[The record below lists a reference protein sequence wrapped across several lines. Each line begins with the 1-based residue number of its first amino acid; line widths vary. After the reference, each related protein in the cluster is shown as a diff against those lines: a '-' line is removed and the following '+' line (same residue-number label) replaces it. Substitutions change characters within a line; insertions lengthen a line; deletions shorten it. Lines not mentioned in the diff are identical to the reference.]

1 MEGTVTMGKRTPIE
15 GAVEWCFRINDEE
28 AVVFGRAEKNDPL
41 KIEIPAEEEANIVF
55 RSEGSVFE
63 IFPRQLVEKE
73 TEVFEEAQPVDATDE
88 DAAQ

>member
-15 GAVEWCFRINDEE
+15 GAVEWCFKINDEE

-41 KIEIPAEEEANIVF
+41 KIEIPAELEANLVF
-55 RSEGSVFE
+55 RSKDSMVE
-63 IFPRQLVEKE
+63 IFPRQLVEA
-73 TEVFEEAQPVDATDE
+73 EVQTIEDAHE